1 MYDADTKKKIVEEY
15 RNGTS
20 VYELA
25 IKYDIHEGTIYKWAR
40 EGIREDN
47 RARTKETKAKVIESH
62 RNGHTVLEI
71 AQEFGISPNKVYF
84 WLRGCGITKFNT
96 IHTKNLDR
104 SQQVAEDYRN
114 GESIDGLSEK
124 YGVSTHTVYAYLR
137 QEKIFVRK
145 SPNRYFSPAEIYID
159 YLNGMSMEDISE
171 KHGVSQSTVQNL
183 IRTIRCTNNPTLIE
197 YSDLLNDIKFKLD
210 TILSQQEDLKVRLSR
225 LEGEQ

>member
-1 MYDADTKKKIVEEY
+1 MHDADTKKKIVEEY

-20 VYELA
+20 VHELS
-25 IKYDIHEGTIYKWAR
+25 IKYDVNEGSIYKWAR
-40 EGIREDN
+40 EGVKEDN
-47 RARTKETKAKVIESH
+47 RARIREMKAKVVESH

-96 IHTKNLDR
+96 IHTKNQDR
-104 SQQVAEDYRN
+104 SQKVAEDYRN

-124 YGVSTHTVYAYLR
+124 YGVTTHTVYSYLR
-137 QEKIFVRK
+137 QEKVLVKK

-171 KHGVSQSTVQNL
+171 KHGVSQSTIQNL
-183 IRTIRCTNNPTLIE
+183 IRTIRCTNNTTLIE

-210 TILSQQEDLKVRLSR
+210 TILSQQEDLMVRLSR

>member
-1 MYDADTKKKIVEEY
+1 MYDADMKKKIVEEY

-20 VYELA
+20 VHELSV
-25 IKYDIHEGTIYKWAR
+25 KYDVHEGSIYKWAR

-47 RARTKETKAKVIESH
+47 RARIREMKAKVVESH

-71 AQEFGISPNKVYF
+71 AQEFGISPSKVYF

-96 IHTKNLDR
+96 VHNKNLDR
-104 SQQVAEDYRN
+104 SHKVAEDYRN

-137 QEKIFVRK
+137 QEKVPVK

-159 YLNGMSMEDISE
+159 YLNGMSMEDMSE

-183 IRTIRCTNNPTLIE
+183 LRAIRCTNNTTLIE

-210 TILSQQEDLKVRLSR
+210 TILSQQEDLMVRLSR

>member
-25 IKYDIHEGTIYKWAR
+25 IKYDIHEGTIYKWAK
-40 EGIREDN
+40 EEIRENN
-47 RARTKETKAKVIESH
+47 RARIRETKAKVVESH

-96 IHTKNLDR
+96 IHTKNQDK
-104 SQQVAEDYRN
+104 SQKVAEDYRN

-137 QEKIFVRK
+137 QEKVLVKK

-183 IRTIRCTNNPTLIE
+183 IRAIRCTNNTTLIE

-210 TILSQQEDLKVRLSR
+210 TILSQQEDLMVRLSR
-225 LEGEQ
+225 LEGE